1 MLQWRLRG
9 VPLSINCFFMKDD
22 LSVIFFSPSH
32 VCMMRICCNGTVLGV
47 RFLAVRWLVEY

>member
-1 MLQWRLRG
+1 MRRVMSQMRLRG
-9 VPLSINCFFMKDD
+9 AQLRINCFFMKDD

-47 RFLAVRWLVEY
+47 KFLAVR